1 MEQDKFLPTKGIPKA
16 ELVIDK
22 KTGIPLAV
30 RPDRQPTLGFC
41 ENPVLS
47 GGHRISLTDEKEF
60 VIYEAKVNKPE
71 KPLGY

>member
-1 MEQDKFLPTKGIPKA
+1 MEQDRFLPTKGIPKA

-22 KTGIPLAV
+22 KTSLPLAV

-47 GGHRISLTDEKEF
+47 GGHRMPLANIKEF